1 MLVTVATFTEPWE
14 AHLFRLRL
22 NAEGIF
28 ATVAHEHHVWA
39 NWPYAMALGG
49 VKVQVPQSETERAL
63 AVERR
68 CRAGDYR
75 AELEAEF
82 GQLDSSRCPHCGAPE
97 VASRRSL
104 PQLAALIASA
114 VLAGLIFPLRS
125 TVHRC
130 GSCRAKWHDR
140 DDGAAADVAC

>member
-22 NAEGIF
+22 EAEDVP
-28 ATVAHEHHVWA
+28 AVVAHEHHVWA

-49 VKVQVPQSETERAL
+49 VKVQVPRSALERAL

-75 AELEAEF
+75 SELETAF
-82 GQLDSSRCPHCGAPE
+82 GPLDGDGCPRCGA
-97 VASRRSL
+97 AQIKSRRSM
-104 PQLAALIASA
+104 PQLALLLASA
-114 VLAGLIFPLRS
+114 FLAGLIFPLRS
-125 TVHRC
+125 SVHRC
-130 GSCRAKWHDR
+130 GSCRAKWHDG
-140 DDGAAADVAC
+140 DNHAAAEITR

>member
-14 AHLFRLRL
+14 AHIFRLRL
-22 NAEGIF
+22 EAEGMF
-28 ATVAHEHHVWA
+28 AVVAHEHHVWA

-49 VKVQVPQSETERAL
+49 VKVQVPPSELERAL

-82 GQLDSSRCPHCGAPE
+82 GQLDGDSCPRCGARQ
-97 VASRRSL
+97 VTSRRSM
-104 PQLAALIASA
+104 PQLALLIASA
-114 VLAGLIFPLRS
+114 WFAGLIFPLRS
-125 TVHRC
+125 SVHRC

-140 DDGAAADVAC
+140 DDGTSSELAR